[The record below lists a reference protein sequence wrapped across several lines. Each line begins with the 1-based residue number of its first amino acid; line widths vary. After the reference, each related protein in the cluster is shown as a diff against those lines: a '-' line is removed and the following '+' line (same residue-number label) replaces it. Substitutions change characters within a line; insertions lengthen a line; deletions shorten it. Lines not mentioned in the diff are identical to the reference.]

1 MAEDEDGRPGQP
13 YKSNHA
19 SKTAIKWHMVLKWRN
34 VWFEGWDWFNKEDE
48 FNSVR
53 YVGRGTV
60 GGLGTPATLS
70 LNLISRSLNIVEHV
84 TSFRF
89 ARETGRGLYC
99 DHCPGILPM

>member
-19 SKTAIKWHMVLKWRN
+19 SKTAIKWHMVLKWGN

-60 GGLGTPATLS
+60 GGVGHPSHTESEFNIAELKHCRTRDKLS
-70 LNLISRSLNIVEHV
+70 VC
-84 TSFRF
+84 
-89 ARETGRGLYC
+89 ARDGAWSVL
-99 DHCPGILPM
+99 